1 MGANEYTKREGKGAK
16 SGRPELGWMLD
27 ALRGD
32 DVVVVT
38 KLPRLSRSV
47 RDQFNIDGRI
57 DVVGAQ
63 IKSLKEP

>member
-1 MGANEYTKREGKGAK
+1 
-16 SGRPELGWMLD
+16 MLD